1 MFVRVQTEGQQ
12 SPRHH
17 GRSYLTPY
25 HYRGLNWESECC
37 LKTSKLYY
45 ASPCLI
51 FNPFSVPTCFPPLL
65 LHFPHLPSVFI
76 IFNFY
81 LPSASF
87 ICPLFKMTSL
97 LKKGERVKVNLGRF
111 LGKIRQKENSKTSIS
126 TQYHTPLP
134 KPKIFLHI
142 FYSNI
147 QLWKPHYPQSV
158 YSIHEHI

>member
-1 MFVRVQTEGQQ
+1 MKDNGELKAGEVRNTPSCVQKLAILFIKKPYLLEHWFSVSLSAGHGGRSMFVRVQTEGQQ

-37 LKTSKLYY
+37 LKTSKIYY

-51 FNPFSVPTCFPPLL
+51 FSPFSVPTCFPPLL

-97 LKKGERVKVNLGRF
+97 LKKGERVKVNLGKF
-111 LGKIRQKENSKTSIS
+111 LGKIR
-126 TQYHTPLP
+126 
-134 KPKIFLHI
+134 
-142 FYSNI
+142 
-147 QLWKPHYPQSV
+147 
-158 YSIHEHI
+158 